1 MTTRDRRSSCS
12 SWTVS
17 PPLIIVALLI
27 VVLPLAYVFCLVML
41 LKRKDYQPLKSR
53 SISLIFISTLGNTL
67 FFGFFLVNKIDSN
80 NYWS

>member
-1 MTTRDRRSSCS
+1 
-12 SWTVS
+12 
-17 PPLIIVALLI
+17 
-27 VVLPLAYVFCLVML
+27 VLPLAYVFCLVML

-67 FFGFFLVNKIDSN
+67 FFGFFLVNKIDSS

>member
-1 MTTRDRRSSCS
+1 LITRDRRSSCS
-12 SWTVS
+12 FWTVIS
-17 PPLIIVALLI
+17 SLIVVSLLI

-67 FFGFFLVNKIDSN
+67 FFGFFLVNKIDSS